1 MISAIGN
8 DGPNYGTLNNPA
20 GKNIFKIQFKSSI
33 YPIDPPLAD
42 LQTKIFQ
49 NAI

>member
-20 GKNIFKIQFKSSI
+20 GKNIFKIQVKSPTYSK
-33 YPIDPPLAD
+33 DPLLVD
-42 LQTKIFQ
+42 LLTKLFQ
-49 NAI
+49 NAL